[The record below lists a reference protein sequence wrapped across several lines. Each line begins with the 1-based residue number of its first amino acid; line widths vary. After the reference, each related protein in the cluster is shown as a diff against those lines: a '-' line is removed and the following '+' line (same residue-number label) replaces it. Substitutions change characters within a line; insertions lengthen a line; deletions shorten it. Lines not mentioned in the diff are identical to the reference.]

1 MLEDVKFAWKAIGL
15 YRKASP
21 QIKRLRELTSMKL
34 TTSTFWQIV
43 TILLQILNLVL
54 PMTSGKV
61 KIYVATVIGCITLIL
76 HNLAGNTNP
85 DGTPVGTGTITTIE
99 QPSPDTLV
107 VTKEQVLPSE
117 KKES

>member
-1 MLEDVKFAWKAIGL
+1 MLNDVRLAWKWIGV

-21 QIKRLRELTSMKL
+21 QIKRLRVLTSMKL

-61 KIYVATVIGCITLIL
+61 KIYIATVIGCITIIL
-76 HNLAGNTNP
+76 HNIAGNTNP
-85 DGTPVGTGTITTIE
+85 DGTPVGSATVTTTKVVA
-99 QPSPDTLV
+99 PDTVV
-107 VTKEQVLPSE
+107 VTKEPVLPNE
-117 KKES
+117 KEEE